1 MRFKFSLQKVQ
12 NLREKL
18 EESAKEE
25 LGKKIQLRLIEENRL
40 NNINKEINE
49 YNKHFDQ
56 YLKSEITSAKIQEM
70 IRYRQSLK
78 NKRDLQVRIY
88 QNAILEEDK
97 ARNNYLKKK
106 MDKDILDKLKLRKKE
121 EFDFAMKKN
130 DIKEIDEIAQKMYI
144 NKKEED

>member
-18 EESAKEE
+18 EENAKEE
-25 LGKKIQLRLIEENRL
+25 LGKKIQQRILEEKKLDDINRQ
-40 NNINKEINE
+40 IKE
-49 YNKHFDQ
+49 YNNHFDS
-56 YLKSEITSAKIQEM
+56 YLKSKISSSKIQEM

-78 NKRDLQVRIY
+78 NKRDEQVKIY
-88 QNAILEEDK
+88 QKSINEEDI
-97 ARNNYLKKK
+97 AREFYLKKK

-121 EFDFAMKKN
+121 EFNFAQKKQ

>member
-25 LGKKIQLRLIEENRL
+25 LGKKIQQRLIEENRL
-40 NNINKEINE
+40 DRINKEIKE
-49 YNKHFDQ
+49 YNEHFDQ
-56 YLKSEITSAKIQEM
+56 YLKSKITSAKIQEM

-78 NKRDLQVRIY
+78 NKRDLQVRVY

-97 ARNNYLKKK
+97 AREAYLKKK

-121 EFDFAMKKN
+121 EFDFAMKKH

>member
-18 EESAKEE
+18 EESAKED
-25 LGKKIQLRLIEENRL
+25 LGKKIQQRLREENKL
-40 NNINKEINE
+40 EEINKEIRE
-49 YNKHFDQ
+49 YNEHFDQ
-56 YLKSEITSAKIQEM
+56 YLKAKITSAKIQEM

-106 MDKDILDKLKLRKKE
+106 MDKDILDKLKIRKKE